1 LPQILLQG
9 IAAMPEPIDRPDLT
23 NAEIDPEIDAEIE
36 ALLPGAVEQSSGMIS
51 KILAPA
57 IQFWLRGQVESVEVL
72 EVTIAAGNRQILSGT
87 IPVVSLAAQQ
97 VIYQGLHLSEVAL
110 TGQNIRVNLRQILRG
125 KALQLL
131 EPIAIQGRAT
141 LHEAELNASLEAPL
155 LANAIQQFLGELTRS
170 SGLGSGGSGS
180 GIPDLNL
187 QNIKMRLLPAQINM
201 RADLLSPSGTATEI
215 AIRTGLNLTQPNQLQ
230 LHKPQLLLN
239 ANAKRGLPLKD
250 LDGYSF
256 DLGIDTNLSEVTIA
270 AGKIICAGQL
280 LVQP

>member
-1 LPQILLQG
+1 
-9 IAAMPEPIDRPDLT
+9 MPEPIDRP
-23 NAEIDPEIDAEIE
+23 EP
-36 ALLPGAVEQSSGMIS
+36 VEVSSGMIS

-72 EVTIAAGNRQILSGT
+72 ELTIAAGNRQILSGT
-87 IPVVSLAAQQ
+87 IPAISLSSQQ

-110 TGQNIRVNLRQILRG
+110 TGQNIRVNLSQILRG

-141 LHEAELNASLEAPL
+141 LHEADLNASLEAPL

-170 SGLGSGGSGS
+170 SGMGSSTS
-180 GIPDLNL
+180 DLNL

-201 RADLLSPSGTATEI
+201 RADLLSASGTATEI
-215 AIRTGLNLTQPNQLQ
+215 AIRTGLRLTQPNQLQ

-256 DLGIDTNLSEVTIA
+256 DLGTDTNLSEVTIA
-270 AGKIICAGQL
+270 TGSIICAGQL

>member
-1 LPQILLQG
+1 
-9 IAAMPEPIDRPDLT
+9 MPEPTDRPEPL
-23 NAEIDPEIDAEIE
+23 EVSSE
-36 ALLPGAVEQSSGMIS
+36 VSSGMIS

-72 EVTIAAGNRQILSGT
+72 ELTIAAGNRQILSGT
-87 IPVVSLAAQQ
+87 IPAISLSSQQ

-110 TGQNIRVNLRQILRG
+110 TGQNIRVNLSQILRG

-141 LHEAELNASLEAPL
+141 LHEADLNASLEAPL

-170 SGLGSGGSGS
+170 SGVGSSTA
-180 GIPDLNL
+180 DLNL

-201 RADLLSPSGTATEI
+201 RADLLSASGTATEI
-215 AIRTGLNLTQPNQLQ
+215 AIRTGLRLTQPNQLQ

-256 DLGIDTNLSEVTIA
+256 DLGTDTNLSEVTIA
-270 AGKIICAGQL
+270 AGTIICAGQL